1 MSLQEVTDKRLI
13 QATELQKQLRLS
25 ILMNKKEYKK
35 TAKLIFT
42 L

>member
-25 ILMNKKEYKK
+25 ILMNKKEYKYYSFVFGK
-35 TAKLIFT
+35 
-42 L
+42 

>member
-25 ILMNKKEYKK
+25 ILMNKKEY
-35 TAKLIFT
+35 
-42 L
+42 